1 MELDR
6 SLWQGR
12 DDAQEGERALYW
24 HQLVQPLRADQAPG
38 VALLGF
44 ACDAGVARNHGRAG
58 AAEGPTAI
66 RRAAARLA
74 WHGGAG
80 PPLIDAGDVHC
91 PGDGLEAAQHEL
103 ARRTAA
109 LLRAGHLPLLL
120 GGGHEIAW
128 GSFQGLSEAFPGG
141 LDGYGVL
148 NFDAHFDLRR
158 PGAAGLGSS
167 GTPFFQISEALAA
180 RGRPFRYLC
189 VGVSPAS
196 NTRALF
202 DTALERG
209 VEWLE
214 DELLTW
220 PRLDE
225 VVEVIDRFLAR
236 VSLLQLS
243 ICLDVLP
250 GDAAPGVSSPAARGV
265 EVGLFFALLGHVLDR
280 ALATRPA
287 RRLALMEIAECN
299 PRCDPDGR
307 TARIAARIAWEC
319 VRRGGSK

>member
-12 DDAQEGERALYW
+12 DDAHEGGRALYW
-24 HQLVQPLRADQAPG
+24 HQLVQPLRADQGPG

-58 AAEGPTAI
+58 AAEGPAAI

-74 WHGGAG
+74 WHGAAG
-80 PPLIDAGDVHC
+80 PPLIDAGDVQC
-91 PGDGLEAAQHEL
+91 RSDALEAAQQEL
-103 ARRTAA
+103 ARRTAE

-128 GSFQGLSEAFPGG
+128 GSFQGLAEAFPDG

-148 NFDAHFDLRR
+148 SFDAHLDLRR

-180 RGRPFRYLC
+180 RGQPFRYLC
-189 VGVSPAS
+189 VGVSPAA
-196 NTRALF
+196 NTHALF

-214 DELLTW
+214 DERLTW
-220 PRLDE
+220 PHLDE
-225 VVEVIDRFLAR
+225 ATEVIDRFLDR

-250 GDAAPGVSSPAARGV
+250 GDTAPGVSAPAARGV
-265 EVGLFFALLGHVLDR
+265 EAGIFFTLLGHVLDR
-280 ALATRPA
+280 ALASRPA
-287 RRLALMEIAECN
+287 RSLAFMEIAECN
-299 PRCDPDGR
+299 PRFDPDGR
-307 TARIAARIAWEC
+307 TARIAARMAWEC
-319 VRRGGSK
+319 VRRAGSK